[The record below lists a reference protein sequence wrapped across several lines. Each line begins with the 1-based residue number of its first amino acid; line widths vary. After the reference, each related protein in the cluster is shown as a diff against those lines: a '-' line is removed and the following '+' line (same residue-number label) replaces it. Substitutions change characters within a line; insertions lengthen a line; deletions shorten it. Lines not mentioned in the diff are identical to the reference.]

1 MRHQQQKAIETAKRK
16 LRAWMNRNANNYE
29 WAKHNLK
36 HCPYLQ
42 LWSFVTSKGWDK
54 PLTEYQHNMWLNWRM
69 KMPTEQAIV
78 YWVGIILI
86 RAGGLALLLVVVA
99 GVLGLAMNYFWRKMK
114 LFVRK
119 T

>member
-36 HCPYLQ
+36 YCPHLQ

-54 PLTEYQHNMWLNWRM
+54 P
-69 KMPTEQAIV
+69 
-78 YWVGIILI
+78 
-86 RAGGLALLLVVVA
+86 
-99 GVLGLAMNYFWRKMK
+99 
-114 LFVRK
+114 
-119 T
+119 